1 MAIVT
6 KTAPSAP
13 KWEEFVT
20 IKLSKREAA
29 GVLALLGAA
38 TGELCGYKLYKD
50 LDEALNANNFGSVGV
65 STEGTLDKTMALNTT
80 YGPLL

>member
-6 KTAPSAP
+6 KTGSDAP

-29 GVLALLGAA
+29 GVLALMEHS
-38 TGELCGYKLYKD
+38 TFDVTPYSLYD
-50 LDEALNANNFGSVGV
+50 ELDEAVGGLNRYADIKPTGASCKEATIKLNQLYGS
-65 STEGTLDKTMALNTT
+65 L
-80 YGPLL
+80 

>member
-6 KTAPSAP
+6 KAAPSAP

-29 GVLALLGAA
+29 GVLALMGAA
-38 TGELCGYKLYKD
+38 TGALCGYKLYED
-50 LDEALNANNFGSVGV
+50 LDKALNANNCGSIGV
-65 STEGTLDKTMALNTT
+65 STTGTLDKAMALDTT